1 MLWCLLC
8 LLVGLWQERGLCS
21 ETWMPSLILGKLRW
35 KYLLWKIWF
44 SVAVAEGA
52 SGHSQAVTSVQ
63 CGHTLSCCLRWHW
76 LIMLTSPS
84 PLLCLPW
91 QNPVLPA
98 PQSLGF
104 TGWLN
109 ELLRGSFYCLLPV
122 LNCRP
127 VTTVQLWSP
136 WSPNQAVRGLC
147 LSSHCTEGP
156 SPETSRAVSGL
167 QVSSVCRILAVTLVL
182 CINQTSCQDGFIISQ
197 RQVVSMGIGKPVSGL
212 RVVLSPPVF
221 IYRKKA
227 WVYFVR

>member
-1 MLWCLLC
+1 MEVSPLEDLVLSGSRWRSFWSQSGSDFSAVWTHPELLPQVA
-8 LLVGLWQERGLCS
+8 LINHANI
-21 ETWMPSLILGKLRW
+21 SL
-35 KYLLWKIWF
+35 
-44 SVAVAEGA
+44 
-52 SGHSQAVTSVQ
+52 T
-63 CGHTLSCCLRWHW
+63 
-76 LIMLTSPS
+76 
-84 PLLCLPW
+84 LLCLPW

-197 RQVVSMGIGKPVSGL
+197 RQVVSMGTGKPVSGL